1 MFNGPWDHPR
11 WERRWRRAWKDQWR
25 DQFRADRLRERV
37 FGKGDLKYL
46 ILDTLR
52 DQPRHGYDIIR
63 ELEHRSGGLYTPS
76 AGAVYPT
83 LQMLEDMGA
92 VTQEQQEG
100 RKVYTITDEGR
111 RILEDRR
118 DVLDEIAGRVRD
130 WVRREG
136 GSELGQAMRELG
148 ELMALL
154 GREGGRAFGDA
165 EKLRRVREVIARTRE
180 ELRSILRDE
189 ARTTTL

>member
-1 MFNGPWDHPR
+1 M
-11 WERRWRRAWKDQWR
+11 
-25 DQFRADRLRERV
+25 RERV

-111 RILEDRR
+111 RILDDRR

-180 ELRSILRDE
+180 ELSSILRDE

>member
-1 MFNGPWDHPR
+1 MFNGPWDHRR
-11 WERRWRRAWKDQWR
+11 WEHHWRRVWKDQWR

-63 ELEHRSGGLYTPS
+63 ELEKRSGGLYSPS
-76 AGAVYPT
+76 PGAVYPT

-92 VTQEQQEG
+92 VTSEAQEG

-111 RILEDRR
+111 GILEDRR
-118 DVLDEIAGRVRD
+118 DVIDDIASRVRE
-130 WVRREG
+130 WARGEG
-136 GSELGQAMRELG
+136 RPELGQAMRELG

-154 GREGGRAFGDA
+154 GREGGRAVGDP
-165 EKLRRVREVIARTRE
+165 EKLRRIREVIAHTRE
-180 ELRSILRDE
+180 ELRNVLRDE
-189 ARTTTL
+189 TTTTTL

>member
-1 MFNGPWDHPR
+1 MFNGPWEGRR
-11 WERRWRRAWKDQWR
+11 WEHHWRRAWKDQWR

-63 ELEHRSGGLYTPS
+63 ELEHRSGGFYTPS

-92 VTQEQQEG
+92 VTSEQQDG

-118 DVLDEIAGRVRD
+118 DVIDDIAGRVRE
-130 WVRREG
+130 WVHREG
-136 GSELGQAMRELG
+136 GSELGPAMRELG

-154 GREGGRAFGDA
+154 GREGSRAFGDP

-189 ARTTTL
+189 APTTSL

>member
-1 MFNGPWDHPR
+1 MFNGPWDR
-11 WERRWRRAWKDQWR
+11 RRWDHEWRRGFR
-25 DQFRADRLRERV
+25 EQFRAERFRDRM

-46 ILDTLR
+46 ILDLLK

-92 VTQEQQEG
+92 VRSEQQDG
-100 RKVYTITDEGR
+100 RKTYTITDEGR
-111 RILEDRR
+111 RVLEERR
-118 DVLDEIAGRVRD
+118 DVIDDIADRVRS
-130 WVRREG
+130 WVSRQG
-136 GSELGQAMRELG
+136 APELHQAMRELG

-154 GREGGRAFGDA
+154 GREAGHAMRDP

-180 ELRSILRDE
+180 ELRAILHDE
-189 ARTTTL
+189 PTPTSF